1 MTEESNPFCSSK
13 FLGASWNDVWASNCM
28 LVSAC
33 PNGNLVWII
42 RVWVN
47 QLKSEWKGG
56 VKSKGNR
63 EFKLSE
69 FRQVGT

>member
-56 VKSKGNR
+56 WNPR
-63 EFKLSE
+63 EIGSSSYLSLG
-69 FRQVGT
+69 R